1 MNASLLL
8 PISMLACLLQGTIN
22 KIYSGIWNDHAVCR
36 YIYTLSTGL
45 ISAIILLAWGGIGHV
60 SSFTLLLGLLFG
72 IVTALQSVF
81 LLQALELGSYAYTV
95 VFTSLSMLIP
105 TLSGCIFWGETIE
118 TQQVLGILFVIICLI
133 LSVERLDKK
142 AGISLRWLMSSGGA
156 FICGGM
162 IGVLQKIHQS
172 SSYQEELNPFL
183 VSAFLFSSIVSAVAC
198 GISVKRRGRFIPD
211 KKTIFPILALLLI
224 AGACIAVNNK
234 LNLYL
239 SGVMN
244 SALFFPLVNGGHIVL
259 TTLAAVVIFRSY
271 LQNFKSS
278 CRTASR
284 PCGSGVSL
292 RVRA

>member
-183 VSAFLFSSIVSAVAC
+183 VSAFLLFPALPAVRDT
-198 GISVKRRGRFIPD
+198 SDRPD
-211 KKTIFPILALLLI
+211 GP
-224 AGACIAVNNK
+224 
-234 LNLYL
+234 
-239 SGVMN
+239 
-244 SALFFPLVNGGHIVL
+244 
-259 TTLAAVVIFRSY
+259 
-271 LQNFKSS
+271 
-278 CRTASR
+278 
-284 PCGSGVSL
+284 
-292 RVRA
+292 